1 MSAPDPTNTDTYAL
15 GRSDAETQRLIRQGK
30 LYNPFTRHFLAM
42 AGVTAGMKVLDIG
55 SGAGDVAL
63 IVADLVG
70 PRGRV
75 VGVDENAAILD
86 VARARMQAAGWTN
99 VTFLAGKASQLSLA
113 TDFDAVVGRWV
124 LMYLADPAGVIR
136 SLLDYLRPGGIVA
149 FQEMDAVHSLLALPP
164 SPLMDKIR
172 RWSVPD
178 PEHLPPGAPNPQMGL
193 VLYRTL
199 LDAGLLAPQLRL
211 DAPIGGGADWSGY
224 EYLADTMR
232 SLLPFLERMGVAPAA
247 DSEAG
252 WGDINSLAER
262 LRDEA
267 VGQQGAQVLPF
278 LIGAW
283 ARKPT

>member
-1 MSAPDPTNTDTYAL
+1 MSAPDPANTDTYAL
-15 GRSDAETQRLIRQGK
+15 GRSGAETQRLIRQGQI
-30 LYNPFTRHFLAM
+30 YNPFTRRFLVE
-42 AGVTAGMKVLDIG
+42 AGITAGMKVLDIG

-70 PRGRV
+70 PRGTV

-86 VARARMQAAGWTN
+86 VARARVQAAGWTN
-99 VTFLAGKASQLSLA
+99 VTFLAGKVSELSLA
-113 TDFDAVVGRWV
+113 TDFDAVIGRWV
-124 LMYLADPAGVIR
+124 LMYIAEPASVLR

-149 FQEMDAVHSLLALPP
+149 FQEMDAVHSLLSLPL
-164 SPLMDKIR
+164 SPLIDKVR
-172 RWSVPD
+172 QWSVPD

-193 VLYRTL
+193 VLYRTF
-199 LDAGLLAPQLRL
+199 LDAGLLTPQVRL
-211 DAPIGGGADWSGY
+211 DAPIGGGADWPGY

-247 DSEAG
+247 DSGNG
-252 WGDINSLAER
+252 WGDINTLAER

-267 VGQQGAQVLPF
+267 VGQQGVQILPF

-283 ARKPT
+283 ARKPA

>member
-1 MSAPDPTNTDTYAL
+1 
-15 GRSDAETQRLIRQGK
+15 
-30 LYNPFTRHFLAM
+30 
-42 AGVTAGMKVLDIG
+42 
-55 SGAGDVAL
+55 
-63 IVADLVG
+63 
-70 PRGRV
+70 
-75 VGVDENAAILD
+75 
-86 VARARMQAAGWTN
+86 
-99 VTFLAGKASQLSLA
+99 LA

-136 SLLDYLRPGGIVA
+136 SLLDYLRPGGVVA

-178 PEHLPPGAPNPQMGL
+178 PERLPPGAPNPQMGL

-252 WGDINSLAER
+252 WGDINTLAER

>member
-1 MSAPDPTNTDTYAL
+1 MSAPDPANTDTYAL
-15 GRSDAETQRLIRQGK
+15 GRSGAETQRLIRQGQI
-30 LYNPFTRHFLAM
+30 YNPFTRRFLVE
-42 AGVTAGMKVLDIG
+42 AGITAGMKVLDIG

-70 PRGRV
+70 PRGTV

-86 VARARMQAAGWTN
+86 VARARVQAAGWTN
-99 VTFLAGKASQLSLA
+99 VTFLAGKVSELSLA
-113 TDFDAVVGRWV
+113 TDFDAVIGRWV
-124 LMYLADPAGVIR
+124 LMYIAEPASVLR

-149 FQEMDAVHSLLALPP
+149 FQEMDAVHSLLSLPL
-164 SPLMDKIR
+164 SPLIDKVR
-172 RWSVPD
+172 QWSVPD

-193 VLYRTL
+193 VLYRTF
-199 LDAGLLAPQLRL
+199 LDAGLLTPQVRL
-211 DAPIGGGADWSGY
+211 DAPIGGGANWPGY

-247 DSEAG
+247 DSGNG
-252 WGDINSLAER
+252 WGDINTLAER

-267 VGQQGAQVLPF
+267 VGQQGVQILPF

-283 ARKPT
+283 ARKPA